1 MEKYR
6 PFVILGIAIFLAL
19 ITTVLIIS
27 WLQTKAKA
35 KAAAPLETQEVAV
48 AKVDLEWGTKLTSGM
63 IETKSFLK
71 GSLVGGYFSDSSSL
85 VGRVLIFPVR
95 ASEPIFESR
104 LAPTNVK
111 TGGVAAVIR
120 SNKRAIA
127 LRVDK
132 VIGVSGFIHPGN
144 RVDVLVTLA
153 SGKITN
159 PITKTVLENIL
170 VLAAGP
176 EMETR
181 GKEEKPSPVDVITL
195 EVTPEEAEKVTLAAT
210 EGKVVLVLR
219 NFNDTEDFFTKGI
232 TIPALLASY
241 SSPGPVKE
249 AKGVT
254 RKVVGSGKPVPG
266 KLPTPVTERV
276 ESEKPTPA
284 KPRIFIVEVIKGSN
298 VSQVKFE
305 WSE

>member
-1 MEKYR
+1 M
-6 PFVILGIAIFLAL
+6 
-19 ITTVLIIS
+19 
-27 WLQTKAKA
+27 
-35 KAAAPLETQEVAV
+35 
-48 AKVDLEWGTKLTSGM
+48 
-63 IETKSFLK
+63 
-71 GSLVGGYFSDSSSL
+71 
-85 VGRVLIFPVR
+85 IFPVM
-95 ASEPIFESR
+95 AGEPIFESR

-111 TGGVAAVIR
+111 TGGVAAMIK
-120 SNKRAIA
+120 SKKRAIA
-127 LRVDK
+127 VRVDK
-132 VIGVSGFIHPGN
+132 IIGVSGFIHPGN

-176 EMETR
+176 EMETK

-210 EGKVVLVLR
+210 EGRVVLVLR

-241 SSPGPVKE
+241 SSPSPVKE
-249 AKGVT
+249 AKTVN
-254 RKVVGSGKPVPG
+254 RKVVGSGKPAPVV
-266 KLPTPVTERV
+266 LPTPIIERV

-284 KPRIFIVEVIKGSN
+284 KPTIFIVELIKGTNISE
-298 VSQVKFE
+298 VKFE
-305 WSE
+305 ESE

>member
-19 ITTVLIIS
+19 ITTVLITN
-27 WLQTKAKA
+27 WLQRKAKA

-48 AKVDLEWGTKLTSGM
+48 AKVDLAWGTVLTKGV
-63 IETKSFLK
+63 IETKPFLK

-85 VGRVLIFPVR
+85 VGRVLIFPVK

-104 LAPTNVK
+104 LAPTNVR
-111 TGGVAAVIR
+111 TGGVAAMLR
-120 SNKRAIA
+120 SKKRAIA

-241 SSPGPVKE
+241 STSGPVKQPKT
-249 AKGVT
+249 ASK
-254 RKVVGSGKPVPG
+254 RVVK
-266 KLPTPVTERV
+266 
-276 ESEKPTPA
+276 SEKPAQIEVPA
-284 KPRIFIVEVIKGSN
+284 PTVEKVETKPRTFIVEVIKGGK
-298 VSQVKFE
+298 VSERFAFE
-305 WSE
+305 RAD

>member
-63 IETKSFLK
+63 IETKPFLK

-85 VGRVLIFPVR
+85 VGRVLIFPVK

-104 LAPTNVK
+104 LAPTNVR
-111 TGGVAAVIR
+111 TGGVAAMLR
-120 SNKRAIA
+120 SKKRAIA

-241 SSPGPVKE
+241 STSGPVKQPKT
-249 AKGVT
+249 ASK
-254 RKVVGSGKPVPG
+254 RVVK
-266 KLPTPVTERV
+266 
-276 ESEKPTPA
+276 SEKPAQIEVPA
-284 KPRIFIVEVIKGSN
+284 PTVEKVETKPRTFIVEVIKGGK
-298 VSQVKFE
+298 VSERFTFLRAD
-305 WSE
+305 